1 MPTPVLHFTCP
12 PYRDRAIAWIENNQP
27 DLVVVG
33 NSYTQYPADADE
45 WAEGTEATI
54 ERLAEASSNVVL
66 IGDNPASTQD
76 PPACLSE
83 HLDDASEC
91 ATARADAILPE
102 RISAEVAAAR
112 AHGVEFVDTTD
123 WFCTDD
129 TCPAV
134 LGNLLVMRDET
145 HITAPM
151 AEFLRPLLEA
161 ALAGSL

>member
-1 MPTPVLHFTCP
+1 MK
-12 PYRDRAIAWIENNQP
+12 
-27 DLVVVG
+27 
-33 NSYTQYPADADE
+33 
-45 WAEGTEATI
+45 
-54 ERLAEASSNVVL
+54 
-66 IGDNPASTQD
+66 
-76 PPACLSE
+76 
-83 HLDDASEC
+83 
-91 ATARADAILPE
+91 
-102 RISAEVAAAR
+102 
-112 AHGVEFVDTTD
+112 FVDTTD